1 MKRYWLFLS
10 LLALPL
16 FAAEKSEYA
25 FHLAGR
31 DFTHKEARE
40 IAGSRSDLKNAIL
53 ENTAAAAAIVLCS
66 RENIELSAA
75 RTRDFL
81 HKNLMLMPPESQ
93 QKFRDMLSRSGLT
106 ESAWLTREQARF
118 SNQLSE
124 AVVQWYIKVYGKDTP
139 VTDEHVQNWY
149 YRNMD
154 IFRRIKLDSAR
165 ILTFKAVD
173 TAKAEKALAALRQA
187 VPFAAV
193 QKEFAENLSEKAIL
207 EELHTGNIKR
217 RITDDN
223 YLILTGSKHIFVT
236 SQDAITHTALP
247 LDEDLKKAIS
257 NALQEALAK
266 ARLAETLKQEFNN
279 QKIVFY

>member
-1 MKRYWLFLS
+1 MNHRARKLKRVRV
-10 LLALPL
+10 
-16 FAAEKSEYA
+16 
-25 FHLAGR
+25 AGLC
-31 DFTHKEARE
+31 DF
-40 IAGSRSDLKNAIL
+40 
-53 ENTAAAAAIVLCS
+53 
-66 RENIELSAA
+66 IE
-75 RTRDFL
+75 
-81 HKNLMLMPPESQ
+81 
-93 QKFRDMLSRSGLT
+93 
-106 ESAWLTREQARF
+106 
-118 SNQLSE
+118 
-124 AVVQWYIKVYGKDTP
+124 
-139 VTDEHVQNWY
+139 
-149 YRNMD
+149 
-154 IFRRIKLDSAR
+154 LDSAR

-173 TAKAEKALAALRQA
+173 TEKAEKALAALRQA
-187 VPFAAV
+187 VPIAAV

-279 QKIVFY
+279 KKIVFY